1 MSDTKARKDT
11 VEFRYYA
18 VPEDMK
24 MLALLGDEW
33 VQCFGD
39 GVDGYHFHNHMEIG
53 YCYYGTGSMVF
64 RDNQIPFR
72 NGTCTVIPK
81 NVPHTTKS
89 DPGTVSRWEYLFVD
103 VENIISA
110 VFPQKRLLSDRVIQS
125 INSKVHMWGVGEHAE
140 LTETI
145 CGILKEMTECAPF
158 YKERSY
164 GMLQALMTGIARLG
178 WDTEEETYTDEG
190 GIGQITPALNCIS
203 RFYNQPLKIGDLAN
217 ACFLSESHFRRV
229 FGNCMN
235 MTPLEYITLI
245 RIKVACE
252 LLDKTNDSILDIAN
266 RVGFSTPS
274 SFNRNFKRIMGVAPQ
289 QWRNLPERYESKIIN
304 WEILEKNKNNI

>member
-1 MSDTKARKDT
+1 MKSRKDT
-11 VEFRYYA
+11 FEFRYYA

-64 RDNQIPFR
+64 KDNQIPFR
-72 NGTCTVIPK
+72 AGTCTVIPK
-81 NVPHTTKS
+81 NVPHITKS
-89 DPGTVSRWEYLFVD
+89 EPGTISRWEYLFVD
-103 VENIISA
+103 VENIVSVIFS
-110 VFPQKRLLSDRVIQS
+110 QKKLMADRVVQS
-125 INSKVHMWGVGEHAE
+125 INSKVHVWSDGEHTE
-140 LTETI
+140 LSGSI
-145 CGILKEMTECAPF
+145 WRILKEMNECSLF

-164 GMLQALMTGIARLG
+164 GILQDLMTGIARLG
-178 WDTEEETYTDEG
+178 WDPEEERQTDEG
-190 GIGQITPALNCIS
+190 GIGQITPALNYIS
-203 RFYNQPLKIGDLAN
+203 RYFNEPLKIGDLAN
-217 ACFLSESHFRRV
+217 ACFLSESHFRRI

-245 RIKVACE
+245 RIKAACE
-252 LLDKTNDSILDIAN
+252 LLDKTNDSIRDIAC

-274 SFNRNFKRIMGVAPQ
+274 SFNRSFKRIMGVSPL

-304 WEILEKNKNNI
+304 WEVLEKNKNNT

>member
-1 MSDTKARKDT
+1 MKLRKDT
-11 VEFRYYA
+11 AEFRYYA

-39 GVDGYHFHNHMEIG
+39 GVDNYHFHNHMEIG

-64 RDNQIPFR
+64 KDNQIPFR
-72 NGTCTVIPK
+72 AGTCTVIPK
-81 NVPHTTKS
+81 NVPHITKS
-89 DPGTVSRWEYLFVD
+89 EPGTISRWEYLFVD
-103 VENIISA
+103 VENIVSA
-110 VFPQKRLLSDRVIQS
+110 IFSQKKLMADHVVQS
-125 INSKVHMWGVGEHAE
+125 INSKVHVWSDGEHKE
-140 LTETI
+140 LTNAI
-145 CGILKEMTECAPF
+145 WRILKEMNECSLF

-164 GMLQALMTGIARLG
+164 GILQDLMTGIARLG
-178 WDTEEETYTDEG
+178 WDPEEERQTDEG
-190 GIGQITPALNCIS
+190 GIGQITPALNYIS
-203 RFYNQPLKIGDLAN
+203 HYFNEPLKIGDLAN
-217 ACFLSESHFRRV
+217 ACFLSESHFRRI

-252 LLDKTNDSILDIAN
+252 LLDKTNDSIRDIAC

-274 SFNRNFKRIMGVAPQ
+274 SFNRNFKRIMGVSPL

-304 WEILEKNKNNI
+304 WEVLEKNRNNT

>member
-1 MSDTKARKDT
+1 MKSRKDT
-11 VEFRYYA
+11 FEFRYYA

-64 RDNQIPFR
+64 KDNQIPFR
-72 NGTCTVIPK
+72 AGTCTVIPK
-81 NVPHTTKS
+81 NVPHITKS
-89 DPGTVSRWEYLFVD
+89 EPGTISRWEYLFVD
-103 VENIISA
+103 VENIVSVIFS
-110 VFPQKRLLSDRVIQS
+110 QKKLMADRVVQS
-125 INSKVHMWGVGEHAE
+125 INSKVHVWSDGEHTE
-140 LTETI
+140 LSGSI
-145 CGILKEMTECAPF
+145 WRILKEMNEGSLF

-164 GMLQALMTGIARLG
+164 GILQDLMTGIARLG
-178 WDTEEETYTDEG
+178 WDPEEERQTDEG
-190 GIGQITPALNCIS
+190 GIGQITPALNYIS
-203 RFYNQPLKIGDLAN
+203 RYFNEPLKIGDLAN
-217 ACFLSESHFRRV
+217 ACFLSESHFRRI

-252 LLDKTNDSILDIAN
+252 LLDKTNDSIRDIAC

-274 SFNRNFKRIMGVAPQ
+274 SFNRSFKRIMGVSPL

-304 WEILEKNKNNI
+304 WEVLEKNKNNT